1 MLISLNRVR
10 AADVSL
16 AGGKGANLGELIA
29 AGFPV
34 PDGFCITAEAYR
46 SAVAPLQADLTALL
60 EATTRRCGR
69 WSLTLPSR
77 TA

>member
-60 EATTRRCGR
+60 ESAGGAGAGR
-69 WSLTLPSR
+69 
-77 TA
+77 